1 MTKYN
6 NRHQNNQRAALKY
19 LASVELRRAKER
31 GVTIRL
37 KIALVV
43 FSLTLAAFLHFYA
56 RWAT

>member
-19 LASVELRRAKER
+19 LASMELRRAKKK
-31 GVTIRL
+31 GVIIRL
-37 KIALVV
+37 KIALIV
-43 FSLTLAAFLHFYA
+43 FSLILAAFLHFYV